1 MGKARRALGAVCRR
15 AATRRGAGH
24 PVPPSGILVLSQDQ
38 DSLGGGFSA
47 RDAFSGN
54 LTNFHLWVR
63 ALSPAQLHRARACA
77 PPRDGLLLRWDLGDL
92 DVTPSLLLRL
102 PCPVPSEE
110 CPSWDPGPCTEGS
123 LLCLQPHPLWI
134 EPRRS
139 SRHIYSFPG
148 YWTAMDGSAPITG
161 LQLSIHQEKLFF
173 CPLCGWTTEPARGPP
188 RPAVRRGETD
198 LPAGP
203 AQQKEQND
211 LPSEVQPPSSFD
223 PRPGDVESTPEG
235 GQHRGPRVHDAQ
247 RASRGARP
255 HPCPCRVGRAFPPG
269 PSRRACP
276 ATGWGSE
283 PPCMQ
288 PGLSGVT
295 VMHSWFSSG
304 VFQHALEEPGLEPQ
318 APGSMGEAGS
328 TQRFLRMQVG
338 SAIISSEVWDITGDV
353 NTAVT
358 FHLQHQA
365 QAFPQKLVE
374 PVCAFWNFSS
384 SPDTGGSWATTGCSV
399 AALHQD
405 STACFHN
412 HSTNF
417 AVLLQGP

>member
-1 MGKARRALGAVCRR
+1 
-15 AATRRGAGH
+15 
-24 PVPPSGILVLSQDQ
+24 
-38 DSLGGGFSA
+38 
-47 RDAFSGN
+47 
-54 LTNFHLWVR
+54 
-63 ALSPAQLHRARACA
+63 
-77 PPRDGLLLRWDLGDL
+77 
-92 DVTPSLLLRL
+92 
-102 PCPVPSEE
+102 
-110 CPSWDPGPCTEGS
+110 
-123 LLCLQPHPLWI
+123 
-134 EPRRS
+134 
-139 SRHIYSFPG
+139 
-148 YWTAMDGSAPITG
+148 
-161 LQLSIHQEKLFF
+161 
-173 CPLCGWTTEPARGPP
+173 
-188 RPAVRRGETD
+188 
-198 LPAGP
+198 
-203 AQQKEQND
+203 
-211 LPSEVQPPSSFD
+211 
-223 PRPGDVESTPEG
+223 
-235 GQHRGPRVHDAQ
+235 
-247 RASRGARP
+247 
-255 HPCPCRVGRAFPPG
+255 
-269 PSRRACP
+269 
-276 ATGWGSE
+276 
-283 PPCMQ
+283 MQ

-405 STACFHN
+405 STTCFHN

-417 AVLLQGP
+417 AVLLQRDPEEESLLRMLSFVGCGVSFCVLATTFLLFLAAG